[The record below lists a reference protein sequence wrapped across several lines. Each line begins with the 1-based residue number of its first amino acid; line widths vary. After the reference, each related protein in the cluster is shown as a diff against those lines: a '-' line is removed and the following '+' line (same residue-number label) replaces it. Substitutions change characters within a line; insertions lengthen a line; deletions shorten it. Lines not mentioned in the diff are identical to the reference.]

1 MPDADVRVSCTLWS
15 VEAFGY
21 EVSISKR
28 SPKLEARYHELVD
41 ENNDA

>member
-1 MPDADVRVSCTLWS
+1 MPDADVRAYRNLWS

-21 EVSISKR
+21 ELSISKR
-28 SPKLEARYHELVD
+28 SPKLEARYHELAD